1 MAPCPGGNLAQAE
14 CFLSIRKTTIFELM
28 GWLKEIGSDCRLH
41 PLIHTLLEFNFALD
55 VESLRKRSRSS
66 AGSLKNEQEMS

>member
-28 GWLKEIGSDCRLH
+28 GWLKEIGSGWGLH
-41 PLIHTLLEFNFALD
+41 PLIHTLLEFTLAQD
-55 VESLRKRSRSS
+55 IESIKSG
-66 AGSLKNEQEMS
+66 AEAPQCSLKNE